1 MVLKCGRREFIVGEK
16 DLILDNGACY
26 QLITQT
32 YYQDWSHVYPLVSKA
47 TFNKLLKAGV
57 IRLSDKKYKP
67 FLEDDDNKYK
77 LYEFIGD
84 QLPIE

>member
-1 MVLKCGRREFIVGEK
+1 MVLKCGRREFIVDEK

-32 YYQDWSHVYPLVSKA
+32 YYKDWGHYYPLVSKI

-57 IRLSDKKYKP
+57 IRLSNKKYKT
-67 FLEDDDNKYK
+67 FLGNDDSCKF
-77 LYEFIGD
+77 YEFVGD
-84 QLPIE
+84 K